1 VDRIREVPLGGPHG
15 QRKSSEF
22 MERTIMVKEIV
33 KFSFKL
39 HFESVRK
46 KEEEWYKI

>member
-1 VDRIREVPLGGPHG
+1 MASE
-15 QRKSSEF
+15 KSSAF

-33 KFSFKL
+33 NFLFKL
-39 HFESVRK
+39 HFEIVRK